1 MIALIVL
8 ILMLI
13 LFFLGMPVGFAMGV
27 AGVIGLYF
35 EGGADAVTSI
45 MSNTPFRSV
54 ASAAL
59 STVPMF
65 ILMAEIVSRANIA
78 QELFAAA
85 QKWLGRAPGGLAI
98 ATVIASAGMGAMSG
112 SSVAAAASLSRVTIP
127 EMQRAGY
134 SRRVAAGVVTVAGTL
149 AIMIPPSIP
158 LVIYGIVTE
167 TSTGKLLLAG
177 ILPGIMTAV
186 MYSLGIIGW
195 KKTNPGI
202 MPDGQ
207 AYSWKEKFASLKP
220 LWAFLIL
227 GSVVII
233 TLYTG
238 IGTSTEAAAIG
249 AFGAAVIT
257 LVSRRVNFRDIY
269 DAALHTAKI
278 TAMIFTI
285 IIGAMV
291 VGYFFTLTQV
301 PQTLINA
308 IGSSGIPALAV
319 MALVVLLYLFLGCI
333 MDQVA
338 ILLLTLPLIFPL
350 VTELG
355 FDAIWF
361 GIIVTKLS
369 EVGLVTPP
377 VGMNAYV
384 VSATAKVPL
393 DEVFRGTGVM
403 LAFEFVTLMILLAF
417 PIISTYIPSLMK

>member
-1 MIALIVL
+1 MIAVIVL
-8 ILMLI
+8 ILMLL

-27 AGVIGLYF
+27 AGVIGLFF
-35 EGGADAVTSI
+35 EGGADAVTAI

-54 ASAAL
+54 ASVAL
-59 STVPMF
+59 TTVPMF

-78 QELFAAA
+78 RELYGAA
-85 QKWLGRAPGGLAI
+85 QKWLGRTPGGLAI
-98 ATVIASAGMGAMSG
+98 ASVIASAGMGAMSG
-112 SSVAAAASLSRVTIP
+112 SSVAAAASLSSVTIP

-134 SRRVAAGVVTVAGTL
+134 SQRVAAGVVTVAGTL

-177 ILPGIMTAV
+177 ILPGIMTAL
-186 MYSLGIIGW
+186 MFTLGILLW
-195 KKTNPGI
+195 NRVKPGA
-202 MPDGQ
+202 MPK
-207 AYSWKEKFASLKP
+207 AHSYSWQEKFFSLKP
-220 LWAFLIL
+220 LWAFLVL
-227 GSVVII
+227 GSVVIL

-238 IGTSTEAAAIG
+238 IGTATEAAAIG

-257 LVSRRVNFRDIY
+257 LSSRRVNLRGIY
-269 DAALHTAKI
+269 DAALHTVKI

-308 IGSSGIPALAV
+308 IGDSGIPTWAV
-319 MALVVLLYLFLGCI
+319 MGLVVLLYLFLGCI

-338 ILLLTLPLIFPL
+338 ILLLTLPLVFPL
-350 VTELG
+350 VIELG
-355 FDAIWF
+355 FDPIWF
-361 GIIVTKLS
+361 GVIVTKVS
-369 EVGLVTPP
+369 EIGLVTPP

-393 DEVFRGTGVM
+393 DEVFKGTGVM
-403 LAFEFVTLMILLAF
+403 LSFEVITLFILLAF